1 MKSLN
6 AQNAYTL
13 QLALHALCRQ
23 FIRQQETSPLQM
35 FESTCLVSS
44 CVHTHLSNVHFA
56 KIQKP
61 GHAGMGSPHIQIPD
75 SSGNHCIWQ
84 TPGCGSALSRCSS
97 PAAVWRK
104 VLQAHKIESRLA
116 FGPFLC
122 SKKNGGVDENQVSSF
137 AKYEGFGATVCHRH
151 LINCCAGVS
160 AMQTA
165 GEMLAIAKAC
175 RPIAQLMETRQ
186 ARLRKIHLDQKSR
199 SPTENPNLS
208 KLFWSY
214 FSIYGQIVK

>member
-1 MKSLN
+1 
-6 AQNAYTL
+6 
-13 QLALHALCRQ
+13 
-23 FIRQQETSPLQM
+23 
-35 FESTCLVSS
+35 
-44 CVHTHLSNVHFA
+44 
-56 KIQKP
+56 
-61 GHAGMGSPHIQIPD
+61 MGSPHIQIPD

-84 TPGCGSALSRCSS
+84 TPGCGSALSGCSS

-122 SKKNGGVDENQVSSF
+122 SKKNSGVDENQVSSF

-186 ARLRKIHLDQKSR
+186 PGSGR
-199 SPTENPNLS
+199 STWTRNPTENPNLS
-208 KLFWSY
+208 KLFWAY
-214 FSIYGQIVK
+214 FFNLRADSQTVIQSFLENEK